1 MEESRASIVA
11 DELPVVRMPHFH
23 LVRLFQNL
31 ISNAIKYR
39 GEADPAIKVSARHT
53 GGIWTFSVQDNGIGI
68 APEYLTQIFGV
79 FKRLHGQQYE
89 GTGIGLAMCEKIVER
104 ADGKIWAESEIG
116 RGSTFLFT
124 LPMVEDAK

>member
-1 MEESRASIVA
+1 
-11 DELPVVRMPHFH
+11 

-79 FKRLHGQQYE
+79 FKRLHGQQYA